1 MSTPHSLSSMPK
13 LLVVDDFPVNA
24 QLLFH
29 IFSADHEVSMA
40 TSGEQALALC
50 ATQPPDL
57 VLLDV
62 KMPGMDGHEVFR
74 RLKSNPATS
83 DIPVIFVTAQNDP
96 SEETLGLQLGAVDFI
111 SKPVNAAIVRA
122 RVRTHLL
129 LRKTLEQVNNLNEQ
143 LEKRVIERTAELA
156 STLQRLHESQENL
169 VRSEAKATLSTL
181 VASVSHELGTPIG
194 NSVIA
199 ASTLSDQAL
208 EFQTMVETGALR
220 RSKFMAFLASLGH
233 STDLIQQNLRRAN
246 ALLRNF
252 RQVAADQ
259 ASEQRREFDLAAVMT
274 EIIHTLSPTLKNHP
288 HHIAMQI
295 PPGILMDS
303 QPGPLGQIV
312 INLINNAYLH
322 AFEDRSDGVL
332 TFSAS
337 VVGDQVHLRVA
348 DNGVGIPPD
357 HLEKIFQS
365 FFSTKIGQG
374 GTGLGM
380 AIVQNLVTKTLGGRI
395 TVESTVGRGTCF
407 DIRLPRELP
416 PSTPPPPEISAD

>member
-1 MSTPHSLSSMPK
+1 MPK
-13 LLVVDDFPVNA
+13 LLVVDDQMISA
-24 QLLFH
+24 QLICH
-29 IFSADHEVSMA
+29 IFNADHEVSVA
-40 TSGEQALALC
+40 TSGAQALALC
-50 ATQPPDL
+50 PTLQPDL
-57 VLLDV
+57 ILLDV
-62 KMPGMDGHEVFR
+62 KMPGMDGHEVFQH
-74 RLKSNPATS
+74 LKSNPVTCG
-83 DIPVIFVTAQNDP
+83 IPVIFVTARSDP
-96 SEETLGLQLGAVDFI
+96 SEETMGLQLGAVDFI
-111 SKPVNAAIVRA
+111 SKPVNAAVVRA

-129 LRKTLEQVNNLNEQ
+129 LRHTLEQVKNLNEA
-143 LEKRVIERTAELA
+143 LEKRVRERTAELE

-199 ASTLSDQAL
+199 ASTLNDQAR
-208 EFQTMVETGALR
+208 EFQTMVKTGTLR
-220 RSKFMAFLASLGH
+220 RSKFMAFMASLGH
-233 STDLIQQNLRRAN
+233 STDLVQHNLRRAN
-246 ALLRNF
+246 VLLRNF

-259 ASEQRREFDLAAVMT
+259 ASEQRREFDLAAVVS
-274 EIIHTLSPTLKNHP
+274 EIIHTLSPTLKRQP
-288 HHIAMQI
+288 HRIAMLI

-348 DNGVGIPPD
+348 DNGVGIPAE
-357 HLEKIFQS
+357 HLDKIFQS

-380 AIVQNLVTKTLGGRI
+380 AIVQNLVTQTLGGHI
-395 TVESTVGRGTCF
+395 TVESTVGQGTCF

-416 PSTPPPPEISAD
+416 LSPTPPPEISAD

>member
-1 MSTPHSLSSMPK
+1 MSTPHTQPSAPR
-13 LLVVDDFPVNA
+13 LLIVDDLVA
-24 QLLFH
+24 SARLLFH
-29 IFSADHEVSMA
+29 IFSADHAVCIA
-40 TSGEQALALC
+40 ASGEEALALC
-50 ATQPPDL
+50 AEQLPDL
-57 VLLDV
+57 ILLDV

-74 RLKSNPATS
+74 RLKSDPLTC
-83 DIPVIFVTAQNDP
+83 DIPVIFVTARNDP

-129 LRKTLEQVNNLNEQ
+129 LRNTLAQVKTLNEQ
-143 LEKRVIERTAELA
+143 LEKRVDERTAELE

-199 ASTLSDQAL
+199 ASTLSDQAI
-208 EFQTMVETGALR
+208 EFQVMVETGALR
-220 RSKFMAFLASLGH
+220 RSKFMAFLASLGQ

-246 ALLRNF
+246 ELLRNF

-259 ASEQRREFDLAAVMT
+259 ASEQRREFDLAAVVR
-274 EIIHTLSPTLKNHP
+274 EIIHTLTPTLKGQP
-288 HHIAMQI
+288 HRIDMLI

-322 AFEDRSDGVL
+322 AFENRRDGVL
-332 TFSAS
+332 TFSAD
-337 VVGDQVHLRVA
+337 VQGKLIHIRIA
-348 DNGVGIPPD
+348 DNGVGIPTD
-357 HLEKIFQS
+357 HLDQLFLP

-395 TVESTVGRGTCF
+395 TVASTVGQGTCF
-407 DIRLPRELP
+407 DIFLPRELP
-416 PSTPPPPEISAD
+416 TTTTVA

>member
-1 MSTPHSLSSMPK
+1 MSTPHTLSSTPK
-13 LLVVDDFPVNA
+13 LLIVDDLTA
-24 QLLFH
+24 SARLLFH
-29 IFSADHEVSMA
+29 IFSADHAVFMA
-40 TSGEQALALC
+40 ASGEEALALC
-50 ATQPPDL
+50 AEQLPDL
-57 VLLDV
+57 ILLDV
-62 KMPGMDGHEVFR
+62 KMPGMDGHEVLR
-74 RLKSNPATS
+74 RLQSDPLTC
-83 DIPVIFVTAQNDP
+83 DIPVIFITAQNDP

-111 SKPVNAAIVRA
+111 SKPVNAAVVRA

-129 LRKTLEQVNNLNEQ
+129 LRNSLEQVKDLNDSLEQ
-143 LEKRVIERTAELA
+143 RVDERTAELELA
-156 STLQRLHESQENL
+156 LQRLRESQENL
-169 VRSEAKATLSTL
+169 AHSEAKATLSTL

-199 ASTLSDQAL
+199 ASTLGDQAI
-208 EFQTMVETGALR
+208 EFQVMVETGALR
-220 RSKFMAFLASLGH
+220 RSKFMAFLTSLSYG
-233 STDLIQQNLRRAN
+233 TDLIQQNLHRAN
-246 ALLRNF
+246 ELLRNF

-259 ASEQRREFDLAAVMT
+259 ASEQQREFDLAGMVS
-274 EIIHTLSPTLKNHP
+274 EIIHTLSPTLKRHP
-288 HHIAMQI
+288 HQIAMQI

-322 AFEDRSDGVL
+322 AFEDRSNGVL
-332 TFSAS
+332 TFSAT
-337 VVGDQVHLRVA
+337 VIADQVHIRVA

-357 HLEKIFQS
+357 HLERIFQS

-395 TVESTVGRGTCF
+395 TVASTVGQGTCF

-416 PSTPPPPEISAD
+416 ISAPPPPKISAD